1 VFCKVDGEEVNVF
14 FDVNEFVNGGGEVF
28 YLLLEFLVLEGAL
41 L

>member
-1 VFCKVDGEEVNVF
+1 MNGKEVDVF
-14 FDVNEFVNGGGEVF
+14 FYVNEFINGGGEVF